1 MAEQTANRLRSS
13 VVVETIGWD
22 SSRITR
28 AVKIDYTLR
37 VLKSSTKYNLI
48 NIESM
53 VYGTWI

>member
-28 AVKIDYTLR
+28 AVKVDYTFR
-37 VLKSSTKYNLI
+37 VPKSSTKYSPI

-53 VYGTWI
+53 LYGTWI